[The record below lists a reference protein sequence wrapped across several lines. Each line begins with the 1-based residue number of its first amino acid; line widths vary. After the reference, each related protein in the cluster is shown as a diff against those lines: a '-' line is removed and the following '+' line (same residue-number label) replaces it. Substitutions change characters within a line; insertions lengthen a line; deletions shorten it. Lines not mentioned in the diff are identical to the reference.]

1 VSPAFA
7 ALAAA
12 AVCVL
17 ALLAWRDRRRMAPPE
32 LTVLCMDFGTTRRAR
47 LEIRIDHPAAV
58 PDWSI
63 RRIEWLAP
71 DGVRIAARPDD
82 PTAARAME
90 TRLAPRDQQGRWF
103 SSDPTIWALYPQD
116 SVPVHEVKLRL
127 TLERPCGRRR
137 RLVVSAVFPAMDWRA
152 RPEAVCAATPPRR
165 ALYPVI
171 DRRLAPAHIE
181 AGAP

>member
-7 ALAAA
+7 GLAAA
-12 AVCVL
+12 AVCGL
-17 ALLAWRDRRRMAPPE
+17 ALLAWRNRRRMAPPE
-32 LTVLCMDFGTTRRAR
+32 LTALCMDFATPRRAR

-127 TLERPCGRRR
+127 TLERPGGRRR
-137 RLVVSAVFPAMDWRA
+137 RLVVSAVYPAMDWRA
-152 RPEAVCAATPPRR
+152 RSEAARPATPPRR
-165 ALYPVI
+165 APHPVL
-171 DRRLAPAHIE
+171 DRPLAPTHAE
-181 AGAP
+181 AAAP